1 MANTER
7 SQIHTAL
14 ALPLPPVA
22 DLSAVKRPERAFVDL
37 YQQYGP
43 IFRLPRDQ
51 QELLY
56 GSVVQFPQADERSMT
71 VLAGPEANLF
81 LARYGDE
88 YISTQLFW
96 DAFDKALGY
105 DKRRHDG
112 EAHRQYRRLLSRG
125 YSRGAVIERIPEMVA
140 ITREVLQSW
149 RPGQTIAV
157 VPWMRRLITE
167 QLGRLLVNR
176 GPGEKLVDILCYFQ
190 MATESALLGIAPR
203 SDLEQATFIA
213 ARQRVLELAQ
223 EIIAVHRAQ
232 PADERRRDV
241 VDDIFSAIEQSPD
254 LLAERDILVSAI
266 IPYIAGLG
274 TIVYTASFLFYTLLA
289 HPGVL
294 QRVAEEVDKAWVQGS
309 LNKES
314 LKAMPA
320 LHGAAMETLRI
331 YQTTSAWD
339 GMARKTF
346 AFEGYRVEKGAQ
358 VFGATTVSHFLPHIF
373 ADPETFD
380 IDRYYEPRNEHRQH
394 GAFAAFGIGDHSCIG
409 AGIAEIQLAVIFAT
423 ILHDYRWQN
432 SAGSAHP
439 TIVPALTPAPS
450 DEFSITLLER

>member
-1 MANTER
+1 MAN
-7 SQIHTAL
+7 SQQFQANTAL
-14 ALPLPPVA
+14 TLPLPPVA
-22 DLSAVKRPERAFVDL
+22 DVSVVKRPERAFVDL
-37 YQQYGP
+37 YQRYGP
-43 IFRLPRDQ
+43 IFRLPQDQ

-56 GSVVQFPQADERSMT
+56 GSVVHFPLADRHMT

-88 YISTQLFW
+88 YISTQPFW
-96 DAFDKALGY
+96 AGFDRALGY

-112 EAHRQYRRLLSRG
+112 EEHRQYRRLLSRG
-125 YSRGAVIERIPEMVA
+125 YSRGAVVDCLPEMVA
-140 ITREVLQSW
+140 ITQDVLQEW

-157 VPWMRRLITE
+157 VPWMRRLIAE

-176 GPGEKLVDILCYFQ
+176 GPGEKLMDILFYFQ
-190 MATESALLGIAPR
+190 TAVASALLGTAPQ
-203 SDLEQATFIA
+203 SDLEQTAFIE
-213 ARQRVLELAQ
+213 ARKHVLELAQ
-223 EIIAVHRAQ
+223 EIIDAHRARS
-232 PADERRRDV
+232 ADERKRDV
-241 VDDIFSAIEQSPD
+241 VDDIFVAVEQSPD
-254 LLAERDILVSAI
+254 MLAERDILVSAI

-274 TIVYTASFLFYTLLA
+274 TIVHTASFMFYTLLA

-294 QRVAEEVDKAWVQGS
+294 QRVTAEVDKVWQQGNLS
-309 LNKES
+309 KES
-314 LKAMPA
+314 LKAMSA
-320 LHGAAMETLRI
+320 LHGAAMETLRM

-346 AFEGYRVEKGAQ
+346 AFEGYRVEEGAQ

-373 ADPETFD
+373 ADPEAFD

-409 AGIAEIQLAVIFAT
+409 AGIAEIQLVVIFAT
-423 ILHDYRWQN
+423 ILRNYRWQC
-432 SAGSAHP
+432 SAGFSHP

-450 DEFSITLLER
+450 DEFSITLLTR